1 LSPENRPDLSVS
13 IATTNH
19 RDMLRD
25 CVRSVFEGIERVTI
39 EVFVIDSGSTDGT
52 VEMLRRE
59 FPQVHVIT
67 NDRFP
72 GFSAAHNQALHRS
85 TGRHVMILNDDTVVH
100 HAALDR
106 LVAFLD
112 DHEEAGAVGPRL
124 LNEDG
129 THQRSSYVGFPTPWS
144 ELYTRAAPISWIWG
158 RKRER
163 VPDGTDYIDHFGVYN
178 GNRLGT
184 RRVKHLM
191 GAAIAVPRTVLEQV
205 GYLDEGFFLSY
216 EDQDWCKRIEDAG
229 WQVIYFPEAVITHF
243 GNVSTRHVEQFSDI
257 FLASRHRFQRKHF
270 GPMSAALVRP
280 LFNAIALVNKVWSK
294 ALVARRRFLSRVGA

>member
-1 LSPENRPDLSVS
+1 VPRENLDLSVS

-25 CVRSVFEGIERVTI
+25 CLRSVLDGIERVAI

-52 VEMLRRE
+52 LEMLARE
-59 FPQVHVIT
+59 FPQVQVIA

-72 GFSAAHNQALHRS
+72 GFSAAHNQALRRS

-100 HAALDR
+100 PGALDR
-106 LVAFLD
+106 IVAFLD
-112 DHEEAGAVGPRL
+112 DHEEVGAVGPQL

-129 THQRSSYVGFPTPWS
+129 THQRSSYVGYPTPWT
-144 ELYTRAAPISWIWG
+144 ELCTRTAPVSWLWE
-158 RKRER
+158 RRREQM
-163 VPDGTDYIDHFGVYN
+163 PDGADFVDRFGVCN
-178 GNRLGT
+178 GNPLGT

-191 GAAIAVPRTVLEQV
+191 GAAIAVPRAVLDQV

-216 EDQDWCKRIEDAG
+216 EDQDWCKRIEDSG

-270 GPMSAALVRP
+270 GAMSAAVVRP
-280 LFNAIALVNKVWSK
+280 LFKAIALVNKVWSQ
-294 ALVARRRFLSRVGA
+294 ALIARRRILSTFHS